1 MTDVAL
7 TLAGE
12 QVYLLS
18 ERAFFWPGAATVVVA
33 DLHWGKP
40 ALFPTPGVPV
50 PFATTSDDLARL
62 DSALQRTEARRMVV
76 LGDLFH
82 TKASRIPSHTLAEL
96 RRWRSL
102 SASVEILLVRSNHD
116 RHSGDPPN
124 DLRINSVNPPAFV
137 PPFVF
142 RHEPVSS
149 TDGYGLAGHVHAG
162 LTLVGRGLQR
172 ETLPCF
178 IVGKNAALLPAFGS
192 FTTLGAVEPVPGD
205 RAFVIAGDEVLE
217 VTAPVDLDPTAYPT
231 SLHEMSAPDS
241 QR

>member
-18 ERAFFWPGAATVVVA
+18 ERALFWPGAATLVVA

-40 ALFPTPGVPV
+40 TPVATPGVRV
-50 PFATTSDDLARL
+50 PIATTSDDLSRL

-102 SASVEILLVRSNHD
+102 SDSFEILLVRSSHD

-124 DLRINSVNPPAFV
+124 DLRINSLNSPAYV

-142 RHEPVSS
+142 RHQPVDSG
-149 TDGYGLAGHVHAG
+149 DGYGLAGHVHPG
-162 LTLVGRGLQR
+162 LTLMGRGLQQ

-192 FTTLGAVEPVPGD
+192 FTGLGAVQPAPGD

-217 VTAPVDLDPTAYPT
+217 VAAPVDLDPNAYPT
-231 SLHEMSAPDS
+231 SLHEMSPTET